1 MRRCAIS
8 GPFFRCRYTEASF
21 GKRDAWRGVQAQERP
36 EVSSTRELAS
46 RVARAARRPG
56 ARRTLLLDLDGTL
69 APIARTPSQA
79 TVPPKTLEALRR
91 LVKQG
96 WTVAIV
102 SGRPATEARRMVP
115 VQGAK
120 IFGGHGLEGTW
131 SRPGSRR
138 LNPDLRR
145 RLAELA
151 RAARRLSSGTPG
163 LLVEH
168 KPTGLALHD
177 RLLPR
182 GRRASWHR
190 RLDEWLERQ
199 DLRGLERIDGKC
211 VTELRPAGAHKGQ
224 VVATLPARRDAPVPD
239 ASLVGMGDDRTDEDL
254 FRALRGRGL
263 AVRVG
268 RPGVRSAAR
277 WRLTS
282 PAAVQRF
289 LAELARA
296 GAGP

>member
-1 MRRCAIS
+1 
-8 GPFFRCRYTEASF
+8 
-21 GKRDAWRGVQAQERP
+21 
-36 EVSSTRELAS
+36 VSSTLELAS

-69 APIARTPSQA
+69 APIVRTPSRA
-79 TVPPKTLEALRR
+79 TVPPRTLEALRR

-102 SGRPATEARRMVP
+102 TGRPATEARRLVP
-115 VQGAK
+115 VRGIK
-120 IFGGHGLEGTW
+120 IFGGHGLEGSW
-131 SRPGSRR
+131 SRRGSRR
-138 LNPDLRR
+138 SNPGLRR

-151 RAARRLSSGTPG
+151 RTARRLARGTPG

-168 KPTGLALHD
+168 KPSGLALHD
-177 RLLPR
+177 RQVPR
-182 GRRASWHR
+182 GLRASWHR
-190 RLDEWLERQ
+190 RLDEWLDRE

-224 VVATLPARRDAPVPD
+224 VVATLPTRKDAPVPD
-239 ASLVGMGDDRTDEDL
+239 ASLVGVGDDRTDEDL

-263 AVRVG
+263 AIRVG
-268 RPGVRSAAR
+268 RPGVHSAAR
-277 WRLTS
+277 RRLTS